1 MLARE
6 HTQLILPLE
15 VFQTD
20 GTGLLW
26 EEGGYVREDWRRTT
40 LTHQLIPSQHKN
52 LAMARFPHQP
62 PKLQSEGSHS
72 PTHDISIDQKKL
84 KLKV

>member
-1 MLARE
+1 MLAWE

-26 EEGGYVREDWRRTT
+26 GEGGYVRGDQRRTT
-40 LTHQLIPSQHKN
+40 LTHQLIPSQQTN
-52 LAMARFPHQP
+52 LAMARFPHHP
-62 PKLQSEGSHS
+62 PKLESEGSH
-72 PTHDISIDQKKL
+72 
-84 KLKV
+84 